1 MEGTWEGPARV
12 QFSRH
17 AVVSCF
23 AIRCLLARTN
33 NVVRFRKIIR
43 VGLIC
48 SLGILNYDS
57 QVTHRLK
64 LAAACLLLVLGAFFL
79 PSSAQRATDV
89 ASLPL
94 YPAPYRVG
102 EHLTYNV
109 SFSNFVSVAHIELL
123 VAARGTFF
131 GREGI
136 QLKGHVETVELV
148 NAALFS
154 INNDYITYVDPAT
167 GLPYHG
173 QQMVREASRT
183 AETAADFNQPA
194 GTAAIPPKRIGE
206 FPGTYDFLSTIY
218 RVRALPLK
226 DGSTYYLNVRN
237 ENENYQLEIKVKGRE
252 VIKTNVGSFDTI
264 VSVVWLKSNARANSY
279 GMKAYFSDDERHV
292 PVLVTA
298 RHPAGEIRT
307 ELAGSEFIATPAVP
321 PPPGPTPTPSAPPRQ
336 SPIAIPTQ
344 PPTEAT
350 EENTLEDLPFKVGE
364 QLNYQV
370 FLANIPAPVAR
381 VSFQVR
387 SHSKFFD
394 HDGLWFTVSAQ
405 TTNALQHLFVAND
418 VINSYVDPKALLPFH
433 TEFNLSEG
441 RRRFSSKLTINQD
454 YGSAITDTGERI
466 EIPVGTHDYL
476 SFFYALRTFSLSPPK
491 RSAISILVNNK
502 PKTLFIT
509 ALNREAVQLGSETI
523 PAIQVSLTTD
533 DAQSDKFQLRA
544 WISDDKRRLPL
555 RLIATTE
562 LGPLRADLAIIPVSR
577 Q

>member
-1 MEGTWEGPARV
+1 M
-12 QFSRH
+12 
-17 AVVSCF
+17 
-23 AIRCLLARTN
+23 
-33 NVVRFRKIIR
+33 
-43 VGLIC
+43 
-48 SLGILNYDS
+48 
-57 QVTHRLK
+57 THRLK

-89 ASLPL
+89 VSVPF
-94 YPAPYRVG
+94 YPSPYRVG

-154 INNDYITYVDPAT
+154 VNNDYITYVDPAN

-173 QQMVREASRT
+173 QQMLREASRT
-183 AETAADFNQPA
+183 AERAADFNQPA
-194 GTAAIPPKRIGE
+194 GTAALPPKRMGE
-206 FPGTYDFLSTIY
+206 FPGTYDFLSTVY
-218 RVRALPLK
+218 RLRALPLK
-226 DGSTYYLNVRN
+226 DGSTYFLNVRN

-264 VSVVWLKSNARANSY
+264 VTVVWVRSNAGANSY
-279 GMKAYFSDDERHV
+279 GMKAYFSSDERHV

-321 PPPGPTPTPSAPPRQ
+321 PPPSPTPIPPSTPPRQ
-336 SPIAIPTQ
+336 SPTAIPIQ
-344 PPTEAT
+344 PSA
-350 EENTLEDLPFKVGE
+350 EESTLEGLPFKVGE

-381 VSFQVR
+381 ASFQVR
-387 SHSKFFD
+387 SHSKYFD

-405 TTNALQHLFVAND
+405 TTSALQHLFVAND
-418 VINSYVDPKALLPFH
+418 AMSSYVDPKALLPFH
-433 TEFNLSEG
+433 TEFNFSEG
-441 RRRFSSKLTINQD
+441 RRRFNSKLTINQD
-454 YGSAITDTGERI
+454 YGTAITDRGDRI

-476 SFFYALRTFSLSPPK
+476 SFFYALRTFNLSPPK

-509 ALNREAVQLGSETI
+509 ALNRETVQLGSEAI

-562 LGPLRADLAIIPVSR
+562 LGVLRADLAIIPVSR